1 MEDMGESEDLQDTDM
16 GAAAVSQSTTTAAT
30 LLTKTAWEQ
39 TVLALQQLG
48 VSTGQDEVT
57 RTIKMTSFR

>member
-1 MEDMGESEDLQDTDM
+1 MEDLGESEDLQETDL
-16 GAAAVSQSTTTAAT
+16 GAGAVSQSTTTVAT

-48 VSTGQDEVT
+48 VRRESRGQSDH
-57 RTIKMTSFR
+57 

>member
-1 MEDMGESEDLQDTDM
+1 MEDLGESEDLQETDL
-16 GAAAVSQSTTTAAT
+16 GAGAVSQSTTTVAT

-48 VSTGQDEVT
+48 VSRDRESRGQPDH
-57 RTIKMTSFR
+57 